1 MNSQEPYLANQVRFT
16 RTKSVFNFA
25 ARSFSLDSTS
35 RFDFTTGLEFSLVKL
50 AARAFYD
57 DITTKGENQPKT
69 GRSDN
74 RGIAVVVLDALTRR
88 QWVREEDLAK
98 DLKLHS
104 KQLRRT
110 LRFFEEEKLV
120 TRDHRRETAKG
131 AKIYSAAI
139 AATADGQQNGREGEE
154 KIKLHTHS
162 YCCLD
167 YAQIYDVVRYRLHRM
182 KKKLKDELENKN
194 TVQEYICP
202 NCGKRYTALD
212 ALRLVSPEDEYF
224 HCESCNGE
232 LVAESDKLAAQEMGD
247 GDDNARRRRREKLKD
262 MLQKMEHGIMQHATC
277 SIMVPIDISIINHL
291 EGEDTA
297 EQHGSEDSNSS
308 TKIACNT
315 RLELSNS
322 QKCVLSEFAGREQ
335 LKPLMDQLSRVKDL
349 PSPEFGNLHAWE
361 LRANAAVRA
370 ANGDSSANDSSKSS
384 QGLGFGGTPMPFVG
398 ETKVE
403 VAFSGIEEK
412 GEDIK
417 SENANSPMKVLP
429 PWMIKQGMNL
439 TKEQRGEDEY
449 VKAYYAALLQR
460 QREQEEAAK
469 TEQELLNTNISNGLN
484 GTFERQV
491 GMKSKRDEND
501 EDENVEWEEAPPA
514 GNTGENYKVDLNV
527 QADASGDDDEDDIDW
542 EEG

>member
-1 MNSQEPYLANQVRFT
+1 MSVEP
-16 RTKSVFNFA
+16 FN
-25 ARSFSLDSTS
+25 R
-35 RFDFTTGLEFSLVKL
+35 LVKL

-57 DITTKGENQPKT
+57 DITTKGDNQPKT

-131 AKIYSAAI
+131 AKIFSAAV
-139 AATADGQQNGREGEE
+139 AATADGQQSTKEGEE
-154 KIKLHTHS
+154 KIKMHTHS

-182 KKKLKDELENKN
+182 KKKLKDELEDKN

-202 NCGKRYTALD
+202 NCGKRYNALD
-212 ALRLVSPEDEYF
+212 ALRLISMEDEFF

-232 LVAESDKLAAQEMGD
+232 LVAESDKLAAQEGGD

-262 MLQKMEHGIMQHATC
+262 MLQKME
-277 SIMVPIDISIINHL
+277 V
-291 EGEDTA
+291 
-297 EQHGSEDSNSS
+297 
-308 TKIACNT
+308 
-315 RLELSNS
+315 
-322 QKCVLSEFAGREQ
+322 Q
-335 LKPLMDQLSRVKDL
+335 LKPLMEQLARVKDL
-349 PSPEFGNLHAWE
+349 AVPEFGNLQAWE
-361 LRANAAVRA
+361 ARASAAARA
-370 ANGDSSANDSSKSS
+370 ANGDSSGNDPSRSSH
-384 QGLGFGGTPMPFVG
+384 GYGGTPMPYLG
-398 ETKVE
+398 DTKVE
-403 VAFSGIEEK
+403 VAFSGAEGK

-417 SENANSPMKVLP
+417 SEADTTSLKVLP

-439 TKEQRGEDEY
+439 TKEQRGEQLKQEAKMGGSSAAAETSDDKKAATENDDKTNLQDEY
-449 VKAYYAALLQR
+449 VKAYYAAILKAQ
-460 QREQEEAAK
+460 QEAEEAARK
-469 TEQELLNTNISNGLN
+469 QQELSSTISEGPSSPSS
-484 GTFERQV
+484 GRQV
-491 GMKSKRDEND
+491 GRKSKRTEDEGD
-501 EDENVEWEEAPPA
+501 EDVEWEEAPVA
-514 GNTGENYKVDLNV
+514 GNTTSENNYKVDLNV
-527 QADASGDDDEDDIDW
+527 EAEPPAEEEEDDDDIDW